1 MKNRNVDLINGNIDS
16 SLREYALPLALS
28 FIIHMV
34 YSWVDLFFVSRLG
47 SSAVAALGISER
59 IWFFTFAIGSGFA
72 IGTSI
77 IVARRVGEGNFDK
90 AGETSVQGL
99 IYMFIFGVLLAI
111 LLFVNLDP
119 ILNLLGI
126 RGEVKVLSKRY
137 FEALFWGIPFNFLI
151 FQINALIRASGNTF
165 YPMLILITA
174 NVLNFIFTPLLVF
187 GIGPFP
193 RLEIYG
199 AGIGTSIAQ
208 IFGSIIAFAIL
219 HYKFERIELKLKYF
233 RLRFDIFRRIT
244 KLGMPASLQLIAVS
258 ITSMGLAANA
268 NIFGTEILSTYII
281 GLKIDLFVSMVIFA
295 MGASLEVITGQ
306 NIGAGKP
313 ERVYLYHIS
322 AIKQLTVLLGTLGVL
337 VFFFGKYVGY
347 IFVNDEFIISELDK
361 YLKFAAF
368 SYIPFSIGIASI
380 RVISGAGDY
389 FRSLVIVTIA
399 LICVQLPSAYI
410 ISNLTNNQMGI
421 WFSMVMAIIFFAI
434 IGFREVKRGKWLGK
448 NV

>member
-1 MKNRNVDLINGNIDS
+1 
-16 SLREYALPLALS
+16 
-28 FIIHMV
+28 
-34 YSWVDLFFVSRLG
+34 
-47 SSAVAALGISER
+47 
-59 IWFFTFAIGSGFA
+59 
-72 IGTSI
+72 
-77 IVARRVGEGNFDK
+77 
-90 AGETSVQGL
+90 
-99 IYMFIFGVLLAI
+99 
-111 LLFVNLDP
+111 
-119 ILNLLGI
+119 
-126 RGEVKVLSKRY
+126 
-137 FEALFWGIPFNFLI
+137 
-151 FQINALIRASGNTF
+151 
-165 YPMLILITA
+165 
-174 NVLNFIFTPLLVF
+174 VLNFIFTPLLVF